1 MNFQAFEDALMKIIG
16 PLAVK
21 VNNNQSLRAIAEGFM
36 RTAPITLGIALFA
49 IVGNLPITAWTD
61 WLTNMGF
68 KETFDAALG
77 ASTNVLS
84 MYITFAIA
92 YCFAK
97 NKKHDGITS
106 GFLALAGFIIMMPQT
121 VEGKDAA
128 VNALS
133 TTFLGADGM
142 LVALLI
148 ALFTGHMFCYLVDK
162 GITFKMPDSVPPNVS
177 QSLSP
182 VFVAMIIFGCIIAV
196 RLGFSMTSY
205 KTLFGFITEMI
216 SIPLMQVGASL
227 PSVLIILFLAN
238 MVWFFGIHPN
248 TIQGPAT
255 PLFMMILL
263 ANIDAFQKGEPL
275 PYLLLSISSVCATIG
290 GNGNTLGLIISMF
303 TAKSKRYKAMLKLS
317 IIPNLFN
324 INEPLIF
331 GMPIMLNPIFFIP
344 MTLSCVVM
352 GLIGFVGANVLTII
366 YNPLMGLLPWTTPF
380 IVKAVLAGG
389 IPLVILVA
397 IALTANTLLYLP
409 FFKIADRQACLEEAK
424 EAQEENT
431 TIEEDA
437 ITSDAF
443 ETL

>member
-1 MNFQAFEDALMKIIG
+1 MNFEVFENALMKIIG
-16 PLAVK
+16 PLALK

-49 IVGNLPITAWTD
+49 ILGNLPITAWTT
-61 WLTNMGF
+61 WLTETGF
-68 KETFDAALG
+68 KATFDAALG

-84 MYITFAIA
+84 LYITFAIA
-92 YCFAK
+92 YAFAK
-97 NKKHDGITS
+97 NKKHDGITA
-106 GFLALAGFIIMMPQT
+106 GFLALAGFIILMPQT
-121 VEGKDAA
+121 VEGKES
-128 VNALS
+128 VVSALS
-133 TTFLGADGM
+133 TTYLGADGM
-142 LVALLI
+142 LVALLV
-148 ALFTGHMFCYLVDK
+148 ALFTGHLFCFLVDK

-182 VFVAMIIFGCIIAV
+182 VFVAMIIFGCIIGV
-196 RLGFSMTSY
+196 RLGFSVTSY
-205 KTLFGFITEMI
+205 GTLFGFITQII
-216 SIPLMQVGASL
+216 SIPLMNVGASL

-238 MVWFFGIHPN
+238 VVWFFGIHPN

-263 ANIDAFQKGEPL
+263 ANIDAFQKGDPL
-275 PYLLLSISSVCATIG
+275 PYLLLSISSVCASMG

-317 IIPNLFN
+317 IIPNFFN

-344 MTLSCVVM
+344 MTFSCVIM
-352 GLIGFVGANVLTII
+352 GLIGFVGANLLTII

-389 IPLVILVA
+389 VPLLLLVLV
-397 IALTANTLLYLP
+397 ALTANTLLYLP
-409 FFKIADRQACLEEAK
+409 FFKIADRQACEA
-424 EAQEENT
+424 EAQEEAEQLKNEQAT
-431 TIEEDA
+431 
-437 ITSDAF
+437 
-443 ETL
+443 ETV